1 MRRPLKAVSSIALVA
16 VLAVTAAACGSSS
29 KKASTKTDTGGSVT
43 AADCPVQALTNYDAS
58 KGRIKVPLWYSL
70 TGESKNALTEMAASY
85 NKSQTKVT
93 VQPQLVG
100 KSYDEVLAK
109 YLQGIPSKQLPA
121 GAYIEDNKMQTMVDS
136 KTVVPGEACM
146 EASGL
151 SLATL
156 YPSQAVRNYY
166 TVQGVFYPAVLNV
179 SEPILYYNKTLF
191 TKAGLDPNKPPQTF
205 AEIRADAQALKKVGV
220 SKPFAFKLDPWFIE
234 SWLGG
239 EGVDVVNNGNG
250 RTARA
255 TAATF
260 ATPQLKQILTFWKQ
274 MQADGLIDVI
284 PKTSGNINQYL
295 DLSSQKSA
303 MLVETSTAATNI
315 KAFLGGTL
323 KPSDLG
329 VGGVPKNL
337 KQIVPGA
344 GPIPGVTTP
353 GQARVSG
360 GAFYIM
366 NTTAPEVQA
375 ATWDFMKY
383 MLQIQQQVK
392 WHLQGS
398 YLPAVKGVSADPEVQ
413 NFWKTDLAGGMLK
426 VGYDELNSINPR
438 HPGALIGAYS
448 DYETALRKMLEGIY
462 INGQSVDSA
471 MSTAQSTA
479 TKAIDTYN
487 QDNAN

>member
-1 MRRPLKAVSSIALVA
+1 
-16 VLAVTAAACGSSS
+16 
-29 KKASTKTDTGGSVT
+29 
-43 AADCPVQALTNYDAS
+43 
-58 KGRIKVPLWYSL
+58 
-70 TGESKNALTEMAASY
+70 
-85 NKSQTKVT
+85 
-93 VQPQLVG
+93 
-100 KSYDEVLAK
+100 
-109 YLQGIPSKQLPA
+109 
-121 GAYIEDNKMQTMVDS
+121 MQTMVDS
-136 KTVVPGEACM
+136 RTVVPGEACM
-146 EASGL
+146 AASGL

-191 TKAGLDPNKPPQTF
+191 KKAGLDPNKPPQTF

-337 KQIVPGA
+337 KQIVPGGGRSRA
-344 GPIPGVTTP
+344 SPPGPGP
-353 GQARVSG
+353 SHG

-366 NTTAPEVQA
+366 NTTAPVVQA

-398 YLPAVKGVSADPEVQ
+398 YLPAVKGVSADPQVQ

-426 VGYDELNSINPR
+426 VGYDELLQVDPQQ
-438 HPGALIGAYS
+438 PGTP
-448 DYETALRKMLEGIY
+448 DR
-462 INGQSVDSA
+462 SVHRTTRMPSRTP
-471 MSTAQSTA
+471 STASCSRATRSTA
-479 TKAIDTYN
+479 W
-487 QDNAN
+487 